1 MAVISNE
8 PHVSGLTSHLHT
20 SPFQNAKWVLSACVE
35 GGQQGEG
42 VLVLRLAPSPSNA
55 NPEESEML
63 PQRDV
68 VMLMDASGSMMGEWA
83 AVAREAAVIV
93 DALPAGVAFTA
104 VAFSDT
110 PQCIVQRAVLGSAV
124 HDRSSV
130 RAALALFVP
139 PFSGTRMGRAVHF
152 AKSLLCDELEPPA
165 PSLLPRTEA
174 AGSSL
179 KPPPV
184 IFLATDGQSMD
195 TVDLAELQQSV
206 PHVTVHVAAYT
217 AYPDASVLGQL
228 ASATGGSYLYCPTAS
243 AAGTNAALAA
253 QRARQVLSAQATPL
267 KTAVLS
273 VAGPDAGAPLS
284 PRFMDLTRPLRLVPY
299 DEVRLPFACDSAAK
313 FLLSAQCLDDSQLT
327 CEAVYDPASP
337 PLRTAAALSE
347 LGRARAAS
355 AARASAGGDRLAL
368 QAFLQSAQAA
378 AQAATQANDE
388 ALIAATAETL
398 LLAED
403 LCAEGQGA
411 PSVLHLAERLTS
423 CSQGG
428 STSGGDP
435 EKLARLA
442 SGIALSLSQAPADL
456 TQVDPDATQVDS
468 DAAQVDPFTTL
479 HDDSDILTQ
488 ADLPPSPPL
497 QYTTFGVDA
506 LPPAMLGP
514 SRIPLTQSAGGGTP
528 KRKRLLE

>member
-1 MAVISNE
+1 MFL
-8 PHVSGLTSHLHT
+8 PLHT
-20 SPFQNAKWVLSACVE
+20 QNVKWVLRACIE

-42 VLVLRLAPSPSNA
+42 VLVLRLEPSPTLS
-55 NPEESEML
+55 NPEESELL

-93 DALPAGVAFTA
+93 DALPSGAVFTA

-110 PQCIVQRAVLGSAV
+110 PQVIVERAVLGNSV
-124 HDRSSV
+124 HDRASV

-139 PFSGTRMGRAVHF
+139 PFSGTHMGRAVHF
-152 AKSLLCDELEPPA
+152 AKSLLCDELVPPA
-165 PSLLPRTEA
+165 PSLLPRPEPADST
-174 AGSSL
+174 L

-195 TVDLAELQQSV
+195 TVDLAELQESV

-217 AYPDASVLGQL
+217 ANPDASVLGRL
-228 ASATGGSYLYCPTAS
+228 ASATGGSYLYCPTAA
-243 AAGTNAALAA
+243 AAGSNAALAS

-267 KTAVLS
+267 TTALLRV
-273 VAGPDAGAPLS
+273 VAPDTGAPLE
-284 PRFMDLTRPLRLVPY
+284 PRFMDLARPLRLVPH

-313 FLLSAQCLDDSQLT
+313 FMLSAQCLDDSPLT
-327 CEAVYDPASP
+327 CEAVFDPASP
-337 PLRTAAALSE
+337 PPRTAEALSD

-368 QAFLQSAQAA
+368 QAFLQTAQAA

-411 PSVLHLAERLTS
+411 PSALPHLAARLTS

-428 STSGGDP
+428 SSSGGDP
-435 EKLARLA
+435 ETLARLA
-442 SGIALSLSQAPADL
+442 SGIALSLSQAPP
-456 TQVDPDATQVDS
+456 DPA
-468 DAAQVDPFTTL
+468 
-479 HDDSDILTQ
+479 DDSTLESSG
-488 ADLPPSPPL
+488 PPSPPL
-497 QYTTFGVDA
+497 QYTSFGMTQ
-506 LPPAMLGP
+506 PKT
-514 SRIPLTQSAGGGTP
+514 SRNPLSQSAGGGTP
-528 KRKRLLE
+528 KRQRLSE